1 MLIDYIRIRYGY
13 AFGENLRSK
22 LVALKKKES
31 GRALVEQAI
40 EEVSGVPAETYI
52 KAALKAQAEGV
63 LQYWE
68 KLSIHP

>member
-1 MLIDYIRIRYGY
+1 MLDMYLRYGY
-13 AFGENLRSK
+13 AFAENLRSK

-31 GRALVEQAI
+31 GRTLVEQAI

-52 KAALKAQAEGV
+52 RAALKAQAEGV

-68 KLSIHP
+68 KLNNNP